1 MEMSQLTNLGERDG
15 DVALESLE
23 DSDDLRADVDRAG
36 LDHVALEV
44 RHRRRGNK
52 AEHGHEEHG
61 EEGDGL
67 EELHR
72 GSLGERGMKGWMR
85 VFEGECSKVS
95 VRR

>member
-15 DVALESLE
+15 DVALESLQ
-23 DSDDLRADVDRAG
+23 DSNDLRTDVDRAG

-44 RHRRRGNK
+44 RHRARGDK

-72 GSLGERGMKGWMR
+72 G
-85 VFEGECSKVS
+85 
-95 VRR
+95 